1 MTVIGIQ
8 LTPAVSST
16 PEAPRFA
23 LALEDGGL
31 SVGNVKEQNQALIL
45 ASRMGEWKEFPR
57 LGVGIADILGDTDML
72 AWKRIITEQ
81 LESDGMRVKRLTLTP
96 TTFDL
101 DAEYV

>member
-1 MTVIGIQ
+1 MIGIQ
-8 LTPAVSST
+8 LIPSVASS

-23 LALEDGGL
+23 LALNGGSL
-31 SVGNVKEQNQALIL
+31 CVGNVKEQNIALIL
-45 ASRMGEWKEFPR
+45 ASRKGEWKEYPR

-81 LESDGMRVKRLTLTP
+81 LENDGMRVKRLTLTP